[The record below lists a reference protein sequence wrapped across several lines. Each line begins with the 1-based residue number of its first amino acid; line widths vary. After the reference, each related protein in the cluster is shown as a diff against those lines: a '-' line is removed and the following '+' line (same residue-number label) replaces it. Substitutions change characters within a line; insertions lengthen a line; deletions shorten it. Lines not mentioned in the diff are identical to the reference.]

1 MCVLPNWPDN
11 RPHNRMVIQ
20 CPIKQGIKVKK
31 WYAKNSELTSLDDF
45 KLCISQE
52 FGQNLKDYSSIGLP
66 HHNGIDIVF
75 EEWTE
80 VYASHDGE
88 AYFSQDSMK
97 GLGVTVTT
105 SGYKTIYWHLRES
118 VRPLGSR
125 WQVKKGDLIGF
136 GDSTGFSTGHHLH
149 YGLKLLD
156 SNGNVLNRDN
166 GVDGCVD
173 PMPYLVW
180 FTMTE
185 QEVKDIYRLAF
196 YRLPDV
202 GELTYWTGK
211 PLAEFLKTAI
221 KDRADFLNG

>member
-1 MCVLPNWPDN
+1 MEI
-11 RPHNRMVIQ
+11 R
-20 CPIKQGIKVKK
+20 CPVKEGIKVKK
-31 WYAKNSELTSLDDF
+31 WYAKNTPLTSLEDF
-45 KLCISQE
+45 KLCITQE
-52 FGQNLKDYSSIGLP
+52 YGQNLRDYASIGIP
-66 HHNGIDIVF
+66 FHNGLDIAF

-88 AYFSQDSMK
+88 AHFTEDSMK
-97 GLGVTVTT
+97 GLGVVVV
-105 SGYKTIYWHLRES
+105 GKECKTIYWHLREA

-125 WQVKKGDLIGF
+125 WQVKTGDLLGY
-136 GDSTGFSTGHHLH
+136 GDSTGYSTGHHLH

-156 SNGNVLNRDN
+156 NAGNVLDRQN
-166 GVDGCVD
+166 GVDGAVD

-180 FTMTE
+180 FSMSE

-202 GELTYWTGK
+202 GELTFWTGK

-221 KDRADFLNG
+221 KDRAQFLSQ